1 MRANMSQKELA
12 TALFV
17 TQQAVGRWEVNS
29 SSPNPETVVKI
40 AEILGIT
47 SSELLGDNLPPP
59 STGGTWVPVL
69 GDVSARIPIETMTHI
84 LDYEEIDQQTASSG
98 EFFALRINDN
108 SMEPKISEGD
118 VVIVRKQ
125 DTVDTGDI
133 AIVLVNGDSATCKKI
148 KKDPDGSLWL
158 IPNNPMYE
166 VKHFSPTKITQLPV
180 SIIGKVVELRAKF

>member
-1 MRANMSQKELA
+1 MRAKLSQKELA
-12 TALFV
+12 NALFV

-59 STGGTWVPVL
+59 SPGGTWVPVL
-69 GDVSARIPIETMTHI
+69 GDVAAGVPIETMEHI

-108 SMEPKISEGD
+108 SMEPKISE
-118 VVIVRKQ
+118 
-125 DTVDTGDI
+125 
-133 AIVLVNGDSATCKKI
+133 
-148 KKDPDGSLWL
+148 
-158 IPNNPMYE
+158 
-166 VKHFSPTKITQLPV
+166 TQLPV